1 MLFNKTKQTRTAM
14 PKKIWNSEKFGL
26 FIALHFK
33 NRKRWNKT
41 CRFTKSLRKSQEKHW
56 KPLMLLRFHVGT
68 QTGRSQTWR
77 WKRKS
82 PEVHTKTKNPKKIT
96 EYSKQDFN
104 QKCGINSKA
113 RGNKPIPTPLSSPHP
128 RPHSRQRAG
137 LDMVPIY
144 LILFLPQAQGNS
156 WPAVMLRTLF

>member
-1 MLFNKTKQTRTAM
+1 M
-14 PKKIWNSEKFGL
+14 PTGIWNSEKFGL

-33 NRKRWNKT
+33 NRKRWNKI
-41 CRFTKSLRKSQEKHW
+41 CRFTKSLRKNQEKHW

-77 WKRKS
+77 RKRKS
-82 PEVHTKTKNPKKIT
+82 PEVHTKKKKKII

-113 RGNKPIPTPLSSPHP
+113 RGHKPFPTPLLPSPHP
-128 RPHSRQRAG
+128 RPHSRKKG
-137 LDMVPIY
+137 WLGHVPEVPFC
-144 LILFLPQAQGNS
+144 LILFLPQSSGNFCDRQGQ
-156 WPAVMLRTLF
+156 